1 MRSVHPYLF
10 VLTLAVLSLGSCVPA
25 GKYKS
30 MQQQAQKSDSLY
42 TSTLNSLKTCQD
54 VNADLIKQKTD
65 IQNQMNDLN
74 QRFTTVQANNAD
86 LQKQLTA
93 LSSISSTQA
102 ESMKKALENIGSKD
116 TYIQQLRGAVVHR
129 DSVNMAVLLE
139 LKAALGGLGDDA
151 VIKVDSGMV
160 SVDLSD
166 KLLFSGDS
174 SSYAL
179 SYKAKSVLGKLAR
192 VLTDQPDLT
201 FMVEGNTDS
210 TWKKQAILE
219 DNWDL
224 SVKRATAV
232 VRVLQNDYNIS
243 PVRMTA
249 AGHGEY
255 LLAAPNDTPEGR
267 AANRRTRITILPQ
280 LDPLIK
286 LLQHQ

>member
-1 MRSVHPYLF
+1 MRLVHPFLLVF
-10 VLTLAVLSLGSCVPA
+10 TLAVFSLGSCVSTGA
-25 GKYKS
+25 YKS

-42 TSTLNSLKTCQD
+42 TATLNSLKTCQD
-54 VNADLIKQKTD
+54 VNADLIKQKTS
-65 IQNQMNDLN
+65 IQSQMNDLT
-74 QRFTTVQANNAD
+74 QRFTTVQQDNTD
-86 LQKQLTA
+86 LQKQLSNM
-93 LSSISSTQA
+93 SSISSTQA

-116 TYIQQLRGAVVHR
+116 TYIQQLRGAIAHR
-129 DSVNMAVLLE
+129 DSVNLAVLVE

-151 VIKVDSGMV
+151 IVKVNAGEV

-166 KLLFSGDS
+166 KLLFNTDS
-174 SSYAL
+174 SSYVL
-179 SYKAKSVLGKLAR
+179 NGKAKSALGKVAR

-210 TWKKQAILE
+210 TWRKQAVLE

-255 LLAAPNDTPEGR
+255 LLSATNDTPEGR